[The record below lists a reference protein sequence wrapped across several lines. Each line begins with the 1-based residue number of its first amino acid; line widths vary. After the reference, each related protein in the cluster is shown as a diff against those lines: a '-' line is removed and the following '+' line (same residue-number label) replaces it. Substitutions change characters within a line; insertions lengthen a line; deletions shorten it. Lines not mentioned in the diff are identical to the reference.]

1 MKNQYIA
8 NLQEGDEVND
18 YFIITRKDLRDQPS
32 GDKFLGFVIRDKT
45 GEMGGVLWEKPVE
58 IAQRI
63 EVGDVAVVKGTIRIY
78 KDRLQI
84 HATNIIPLADEQY
97 SKDDLILP
105 EMPNTDNYIKE
116 LWTILDSMRDPW
128 LKKLVNSFRND
139 SKLMSALE
147 SVPAAK
153 KWHHELR
160 GGLLRHCYELIKL
173 AQAVCDL
180 YPKVNKDLLITACFL
195 HDIGKVHELSADQ
208 LYIDY
213 TDAGKLIGHVVEGA
227 LIVSEKI
234 KMIDGFPEDLRL
246 HLLHCILSHHGEYE
260 NGSPVLPKTLEAMI
274 LHHLDNLDAQANA
287 LTRIEQDTLK
297 KGDKWSEFIT
307 LISRQ
312 IWTKRL

>member
-8 NLQEGDEVND
+8 NLHEGDEVND

-63 EVGDVAVVKGTIRIY
+63 EVGDVVVVKGTIRVY

-84 HATNIIPLADEQY
+84 RATNIIPLADEQY

-116 LWTILDSMRDPW
+116 LWTIIDSIKDPW
-128 LKKLVNSFRND
+128 LKKLVQSFCND
-139 SKLMSALE
+139 QKLMSAFE
-147 SVPAAK
+147 SAPAAK

-160 GGLLRHCYELIKL
+160 GGLFRHCYELIKL
-173 AQAVCDL
+173 AQAVCEL

-195 HDIGKVHELSADQ
+195 HDIGKVHELSIDQ

-213 TDAGKLIGHVVEGA
+213 TDAGRLIGHIVEGA

-234 KMIDGFPEDLRL
+234 KTIDGFPEDLRL

-274 LHHLDNLDAQANA
+274 LHHLDDLDAQTNA